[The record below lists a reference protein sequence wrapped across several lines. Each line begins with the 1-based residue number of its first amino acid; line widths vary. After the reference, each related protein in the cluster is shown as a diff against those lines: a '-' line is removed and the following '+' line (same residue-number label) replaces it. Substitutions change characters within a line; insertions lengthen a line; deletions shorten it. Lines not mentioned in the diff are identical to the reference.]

1 MRLSS
6 IAVANAKANTYV
18 RNPSHAIDVSAR
30 SDQLFSGDLLV
41 VPFYKLNTERGTKS
55 LDSAVSEAL
64 IGSIPPYRPDL
75 HKVLSDVLKDGNFK
89 AEVGAKQLIRLYGEN
104 NEIKYLALVGL
115 GPSPKKGKSGEL
127 EVKTA
132 ARLGKAVAA
141 LAKEVK
147 AVSVAVSLPTGTD
160 NAGVSPFLLAIQD
173 SLYVDERFKKVPEEG
188 FPKLVWK
195 SLVLLGS
202 TDSVVQNAA
211 LTNKLTN
218 MVASGVQYA
227 KDLVGKLHTHCC
239 DGQLLPV
246 GLTCLLGLLQAPH
259 HAPRPLWRLPT

>member
-6 IAVANAKANTYV
+6 NAVANSKANTYV

-41 VPFYKLNTERGTKS
+41 VPFYKPQSERGAKPAS
-55 LDSAVSEAL
+55 MDSAVLEAL
-64 IGSIPPYRPDL
+64 MGSIPSYRPDL
-75 HKVLSDVLKDGNFK
+75 QKVVSDVLKDGNFK
-89 AEVGAKQLIRLYGEN
+89 AEVGAKQVIRLYGEN
-104 NEIKYLALVGL
+104 NDIKYLALVGL

-132 ARLGKAVAA
+132 SRLGKAVAA

-147 AVSVAVSLPTGTD
+147 AVSVAVSLPAGAD

-188 FPKLVWK
+188 FPKLPWK

-211 LTNKLTN
+211 LTSKLTN

-227 KDLVGKLHTHCC
+227 KDLVGKVLATGVRYQH
-239 DGQLLPV
+239 
-246 GLTCLLGLLQAPH
+246 
-259 HAPRPLWRLPT
+259 